1 MADTLSTP
9 SEIRAE
15 LKVVKRLVAE
25 LPIQHGV
32 LETLEGLQN
41 LAAAY
46 FGTHPRW
53 NEFVQAANRMVISNG

>member
-1 MADTLSTP
+1 MADTPSTP

-25 LPIQHGV
+25 LPVQHA
-32 LETLEGLQN
+32 LNLEGLQN
-41 LAAAY
+41 LAATY

-53 NEFVQAANRMVISNG
+53 NEFVQAANRMVIANG